1 MVWILLPKEREVLV
15 VTRAGESRHGMGDR
29 LPADPRLPDLA
40 PLVDELFAQVSA
52 G

>member
-1 MVWILLPKEREVLV
+1 VVWILLPKEREVLV

-40 PLVDELFAQVSA
+40 PLVDELFAQISA